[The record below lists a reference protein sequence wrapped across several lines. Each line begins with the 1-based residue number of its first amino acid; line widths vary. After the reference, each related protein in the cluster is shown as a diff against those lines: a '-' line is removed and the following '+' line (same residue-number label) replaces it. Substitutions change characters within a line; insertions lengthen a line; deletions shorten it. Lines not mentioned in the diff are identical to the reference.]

1 MSAFSRSIVAPL
13 FLGSLTIAPAVHAQR
28 GRGGPVSPA
37 DSTVPANLRSL
48 LAPKRSEMRLVIQR
62 YANDHTLLAGNYA
75 GGQPA
80 QGGGGRAGG
89 GGRGGR
95 GGADS
100 TSATDSPSG
109 RAGGRGGRGG
119 GPVDLAAEAIP
130 VSKDRI
136 ARLKRYDLSWQA
148 ALDRL

>member
-28 GRGGPVSPA
+28 GRGGPANPA

-62 YANDHTLLAGNYA
+62 YANDHTLLGGNYA
-75 GGQPA
+75 
-80 QGGGGRAGG
+80 AGPTQG
-89 GGRGGR
+89 GGRGGPGGARGR

-100 TSATDSPSG
+100 TTGPAQTGAAS
-109 RAGGRGGRGG
+109 GGRGGRG
-119 GPVDLAAEAIP
+119 
-130 VSKDRI
+130 
-136 ARLKRYDLSWQA
+136 
-148 ALDRL
+148 